1 MYPVQTEF
9 LCNHHANE
17 LTKFIKNS
25 EKIHRFSFDH
35 SPSIYIISRSNLG
48 YLIDDCFTSF
58 TLVVNTKK
66 N

>member
-1 MYPVQTEF
+1 MYPVQIEF

-35 SPSIYIISRSNLG
+35 SPSIYIISRSNSLCLS
-48 YLIDDCFTSF
+48 Y
-58 TLVVNTKK
+58 TKK
-66 N
+66 EKFLTNL